1 MQHCGAM
8 DAASPS
14 ILPPGRLLVAFA
26 TKHGSTGE
34 IARTIG
40 AGLAEVDVLLVE
52 QVERI
57 DNYRAVVVGSGV
69 YMNRWLKP
77 GTDFLKRFR
86 RTLAARP
93 IRLLSSGPAG
103 GTETPTAASRPRRQA
118 CRRPRL
124 RRASVSGWIGSALVA
139 T

>member
-1 MQHCGAM
+1 V
-8 DAASPS
+8 
-14 ILPPGRLLVAFA
+14 LVAFA
-26 TKHGSTGE
+26 TKHRSTGE

-52 QVERI
+52 QLERI

-93 IRLLSSGPAG
+93 IRLLSSGHRDADRSV
-103 GTETPTAASRPRRQA
+103 EAAA
-118 CRRPRL
+118 
-124 RRASVSGWIGSALVA
+124 ASVSTPPAPKGVGKWLDRLSARGHMTSPGRIGDDFGLRADD
-139 T
+139 